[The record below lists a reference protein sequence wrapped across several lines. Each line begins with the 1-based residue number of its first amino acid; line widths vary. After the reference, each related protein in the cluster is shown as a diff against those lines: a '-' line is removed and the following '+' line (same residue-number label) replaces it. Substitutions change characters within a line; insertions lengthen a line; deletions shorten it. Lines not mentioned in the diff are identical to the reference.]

1 MLKYIYLFPKGGTKM
16 ESTLLINKIELLLA
30 NSDLKGIST
39 LLSSLNSRDKKAL
52 DSYCQRHNLKYNNYP
67 EVIESLQ
74 NQSREGLI
82 DSIYRLQGY
91 SIRLDR
97 TMDIRIDLLN
107 QLSLQSLI
115 VKDNKPKAEA
125 LRLVQ
130 SQELRM
136 RLDLMSKNSFWRSS
150 DNISNCWDI
159 VENLNNPDSAILLS
173 KSMKNR
179 LVTTTLNFV
188 AKDKKY
194 RMRRLK
200 PSHVLIEYVTNH
212 CHRFSK
218 RRRILK
224 RWQKARKK

>member
-1 MLKYIYLFPKGGTKM
+1 M
-16 ESTLLINKIELLLA
+16 ESTLLINEIKLLLA
-30 NSDLKGIST
+30 NSDLKGISA
-39 LLSSLNSRDKKAL
+39 LLNSLNSRDKKVF
-52 DSYCQRHNLKYNNYP
+52 DNYCQRHNLKYNNYQK
-67 EVIESLQ
+67 VIESLQ

-97 TMDIRIDLLN
+97 TMDMRIDLLN

-115 VKDNKPKAEA
+115 IKDNIPKTEA
-125 LRLVQ
+125 LRFVQ
-130 SQELRM
+130 SQELQI
-136 RLDLMSKNSFWRSS
+136 RLDLMPKKSFWRSS
-150 DNISNCWDI
+150 DNIGRCWDI
-159 VENLNNPDSAILLS
+159 VENINNPDSAILLRR
-173 KSMKNR
+173 SMINR

-200 PSHVLIEYVTNH
+200 PSHVLIAYVTNH

>member
-1 MLKYIYLFPKGGTKM
+1 M
-16 ESTLLINKIELLLA
+16 EGTLLINKIKLLLA

-97 TMDIRIDLLN
+97 TMDMRIDLLN

-115 VKDNKPKAEA
+115 IKDNIPKTEA
-125 LRLVQ
+125 LRFVQ
-130 SQELRM
+130 SQELQI
-136 RLDLMSKNSFWRSS
+136 RLDLMPKKSFWRSS
-150 DNISNCWDI
+150 ENISRCWDI
-159 VENLNNPDSAILLS
+159 VESLNTPDSAILLGRS
-173 KSMKNR
+173 IKSR
-179 LVTTTLNFV
+179 LATNTLNFV
-188 AKDKKY
+188 AKDKKH
-194 RMRRLK
+194 RMRLLK
-200 PSHVLIEYVTNH
+200 PSHVLIEYVTNNSH
-212 CHRFSK
+212 FFSK

>member
-1 MLKYIYLFPKGGTKM
+1 M
-16 ESTLLINKIELLLA
+16 
-30 NSDLKGIST
+30 
-39 LLSSLNSRDKKAL
+39 
-52 DSYCQRHNLKYNNYP
+52 
-67 EVIESLQ
+67 IESLQ

-97 TMDIRIDLLN
+97 TMDMRIDLLN

-115 VKDNKPKAEA
+115 IKDNIPKTEA
-125 LRLVQ
+125 LRFVQ
-130 SQELRM
+130 SQELQI
-136 RLDLMSKNSFWRSS
+136 RLDLMPKKSFWRSS
-150 DNISNCWDI
+150 DNISRCWDI
-159 VENLNNPDSAILLS
+159 VEKLNNPDSAILLRR
-173 KSMKNR
+173 SMINR
-179 LVTTTLNFV
+179 LSTVTLNFV
-188 AKDKKY
+188 AKDKKH

>member
-1 MLKYIYLFPKGGTKM
+1 M
-16 ESTLLINKIELLLA
+16 EGTLLINKIKLLLA

-97 TMDIRIDLLN
+97 TMDMRIDLLN

-136 RLDLMSKNSFWRSS
+136 KLDLMSKNSFWRSS
-150 DNISNCWDI
+150 DNISRCWNI
-159 VENLNNPDSAILLS
+159 VEKLNNPDSAILLRR
-173 KSMKNR
+173 SMINR
-179 LVTTTLNFV
+179 LSTITLNFV
-188 AKDKKY
+188 AKDKKH

-200 PSHVLIEYVTNH
+200 PSHVLIEHVTSH
-212 CHRFSK
+212 SHFFSK

-224 RWQKARKK
+224 RWQKAIKK

>member
-1 MLKYIYLFPKGGTKM
+1 M

-39 LLSSLNSRDKKAL
+39 LLSSLNSRDKKAF

-67 EVIESLQ
+67 EVIEPLQ
-74 NQSREGLI
+74 NKSREGLI
-82 DSIYRLQGY
+82 DSIYRLQDY
-91 SIRLDR
+91 NMRLDR
-97 TMDIRIDLLN
+97 ITNIKIDLLN

-125 LRLVQ
+125 LILVQ

-150 DNISNCWDI
+150 DNISHCWNI
-159 VENLNNPDSAILLS
+159 VENLNNPDSAILLRR
-173 KSMKNR
+173 SMINR
-179 LVTTTLNFV
+179 LSTITLNFV
-188 AKDKKY
+188 AKDKKH

-200 PSHVLIEYVTNH
+200 PSHVLIEHVTSRIH
-212 CHRFSK
+212 FFSK

>member
-1 MLKYIYLFPKGGTKM
+1 M
-16 ESTLLINKIELLLA
+16 EGTLLINKIKLLLA

-39 LLSSLNSRDKKAL
+39 LLSSLNSRDRKAL

-97 TMDIRIDLLN
+97 TMDMRIDLLN

-115 VKDNKPKAEA
+115 IKDNIPKTEA
-125 LRLVQ
+125 LRFVQ
-130 SQELRM
+130 SQELQI
-136 RLDLMSKNSFWRSS
+136 RLDLMPKKSFWRSS
-150 DNISNCWDI
+150 ENISRCWDI
-159 VENLNNPDSAILLS
+159 VESLNTPDSAILLGRS
-173 KSMKNR
+173 IKSR
-179 LVTTTLNFV
+179 LATNTLNFV
-188 AKDKKY
+188 AKDKKH
-194 RMRRLK
+194 RMRLLK
-200 PSHVLIEYVTNH
+200 PSHVLIEYVTNNSH
-212 CHRFSK
+212 FFSK

>member
-1 MLKYIYLFPKGGTKM
+1 M
-16 ESTLLINKIELLLA
+16 EGTLLINKIKLLLA

-67 EVIESLQ
+67 EVIEPLQ
-74 NQSREGLI
+74 NKSREGLI

-97 TMDIRIDLLN
+97 TMDMRIDLLN

-115 VKDNKPKAEA
+115 IKDNIPKTEA
-125 LRLVQ
+125 LRFVQ
-130 SQELRM
+130 SQELQI
-136 RLDLMSKNSFWRSS
+136 RLDLMPKKSFWRSS
-150 DNISNCWDI
+150 DNISRCWDI
-159 VENLNNPDSAILLS
+159 VESLNTPLRR
-173 KSMKNR
+173 SMINR
-179 LVTTTLNFV
+179 LSTVTLNFV
-188 AKDKKY
+188 AKDKKH

-200 PSHVLIEYVTNH
+200 PSHALIEYVTNH

>member
-1 MLKYIYLFPKGGTKM
+1 MLKYIYLFSKGGTKM

-39 LLSSLNSRDKKAL
+39 LLSSLNSRDKKVF
-52 DSYCQRHNLKYNNYP
+52 DNYCQRHNLKYNNYP

-74 NQSREGLI
+74 NKSRECLI

-97 TMDIRIDLLN
+97 TMNIRIDLLN

-115 VKDNKPKAEA
+115 IKDNIPKTEA
-125 LRLVQ
+125 LILVR
-130 SQELRM
+130 SEELQM
-136 RLDLMSKNSFWRSS
+136 RLDLMSEKSFWINSE
-150 DNISNCWDI
+150 NISRCWDI
-159 VENLNNPDSAILLS
+159 VESLSTPDSAILLRR
-173 KSMKNR
+173 SMINR
-179 LVTTTLNFV
+179 LSTITLNFV
-188 AKDKKY
+188 AKDKKH

-200 PSHVLIEYVTNH
+200 PSHVLIEHVTRRIH
-212 CHRFSK
+212 FFSK
-218 RRRILK
+218 RRRILE